1 MREQLGD
8 FRDSVMTAHANQI
21 VGLLDGE

>member
-1 MREQLGD
+1 MREQLAD
-8 FRDSVMTAHANQI
+8 FHDSGMTADTNQI

>member
-1 MREQLGD
+1 MREQLAD
-8 FRDSVMTAHANQI
+8 FHDSVMTAHANQI